1 MIRILTDS
9 ASDILPAEAA
19 QLGVDVIPLNVTLED
34 GTVIRDGVDLT
45 PSEYYEHMA
54 GCKKLP
60 TTSQPSPELFEK
72 FYAEAAAAGDE
83 VVGIFLSHE
92 LSGTY
97 QCAKLAADLANVDNV
112 LFVDSTNVCLGEGL
126 LVRMAAHLR
135 DEGKSAVQIAATL
148 EHAKE
153 HLHLVAA
160 IDDLKY
166 LRKGGRLPAAV
177 AVAGGMLGIKPLITI
192 KEGKVAMAG
201 KARGLP
207 GAYVAL
213 FKKIEELG
221 AAGVLMCLGNGYAV
235 YDVGFELSFAAVMG
249 TLAGA
254 ECAGRGRERYYDRKK
269 KRKSRWEK
277 PPRAVLLFRRFAG
290 GVWDS
295 LCVSLCASAATF
307 PVLVLRGMSTTVWA
321 VASGV
326 AVLWLVGPMLSFG
339 LGAALLGLVA
349 QNFESLPLFEI
360 IRRPAAFCAEGLAW
374 LMNEWAFRVSVLPG
388 ASLWFDGTYAAL
400 VCLVL
405 ILLCAMAMRRHIRLR
420 VALPTVILLVALA
433 IGLETALSWNVVNI
447 ELVGTRASPAVVI
460 TQREK
465 AVVLFRG
472 GSTTRRAVE
481 SQLEKRGV
489 KTV

>member
-97 QCAKLAADLANVDNV
+97 QCAKLAA
-112 LFVDSTNVCLGEGL
+112 
-126 LVRMAAHLR
+126 HLR
-135 DEGKSAVQIAATL
+135 DEGRSAVQIAATL

-221 AAGVLMCLGNGYAV
+221 GVNPR
-235 YDVGFELSFAAVMG
+235 FPS
-249 TLAGA
+249 LAGYTISTR
-254 ECAGRGRERYYDRKK
+254 EVNPIQTYLVDNLGLSEPLVRQIGCVIGTHAGPG
-269 KRKSRWEK
+269 
-277 PPRAVLLFRRFAG
+277 A
-290 GVWDS
+290 
-295 LCVSLCASAATF
+295 
-307 PVLVLRGMSTTVWA
+307 
-321 VASGV
+321 
-326 AVLWLVGPMLSFG
+326 FG
-339 LGAALLGLVA
+339 LAFFDNGLV
-349 QNFESLPLFEI
+349 I
-360 IRRPAAFCAEGLAW
+360 
-374 LMNEWAFRVSVLPG
+374 
-388 ASLWFDGTYAAL
+388 D
-400 VCLVL
+400 
-405 ILLCAMAMRRHIRLR
+405 
-420 VALPTVILLVALA
+420 
-433 IGLETALSWNVVNI
+433 
-447 ELVGTRASPAVVI
+447 
-460 TQREK
+460 
-465 AVVLFRG
+465 
-472 GSTTRRAVE
+472 
-481 SQLEKRGV
+481 
-489 KTV
+489 

>member
-135 DEGKSAVQIAATL
+135 DEGRSAIQIAATL

-213 FKKIEELG
+213 FMLPTCFCINQDARTSLLWAK
-221 AAGVLMCLGNGYAV
+221 AGL
-235 YDVGFELSFAAVMG
+235 
-249 TLAGA
+249 
-254 ECAGRGRERYYDRKK
+254 
-269 KRKSRWEK
+269 
-277 PPRAVLLFRRFAG
+277 
-290 GVWDS
+290 
-295 LCVSLCASAATF
+295 
-307 PVLVLRGMSTTVWA
+307 
-321 VASGV
+321 GV
-326 AVLWLVGPMLSFG
+326 AIVPKSAIALIEHENLKIYDIDHPRLTTSIHIICMKDRYLS
-339 LGAALLGLVA
+339 
-349 QNFESLPLFEI
+349 
-360 IRRPAAFCAEGLAW
+360 
-374 LMNEWAFRVSVLPG
+374 
-388 ASLWFDGTYAAL
+388 
-400 VCLVL
+400 
-405 ILLCAMAMRRHIRLR
+405 
-420 VALPTVILLVALA
+420 
-433 IGLETALSWNVVNI
+433 ETAQTFI
-447 ELVGTRASPAVVI
+447 DYY
-460 TQREK
+460 K
-465 AVVLFRG
+465 
-472 GSTTRRAVE
+472 
-481 SQLEKRGV
+481 
-489 KTV
+489 

>member
-166 LRKGGRLPAAV
+166 LRKGGRLSAAA
-177 AVAGGMLGIKPLITI
+177 AVAGGMLGIKPILAVM
-192 KEGKVAMAG
+192 EGKVALAG

-207 GAYVAL
+207 GVYVAL
-213 FKKIEELG
+213 FKKIDEMG
-221 AAGVLMCLGNGYAV
+221 GIHPGY
-235 YDVGFELSFAAVMG
+235 
-249 TLAGA
+249 T
-254 ECAGRGRERYYDRKK
+254 
-269 KRKSRWEK
+269 
-277 PPRAVLLFRRFAG
+277 P
-290 GVWDS
+290 
-295 LCVSLCASAATF
+295 
-307 PVLVLRGMSTTVWA
+307 
-321 VASGV
+321 
-326 AVLWLVGPMLSFG
+326 
-339 LGAALLGLVA
+339 LLGYTVNHRELQPLLTYLQDNLHLDAPLVR
-349 QNFESLPLFEI
+349 QI
-360 IRRPAAFCAEGLAW
+360 GCVIGTHTG
-374 LMNEWAFRVSVLPG
+374 PG
-388 ASLWFDGTYAAL
+388 AFGIAFFDKELAL
-400 VCLVL
+400 
-405 ILLCAMAMRRHIRLR
+405 
-420 VALPTVILLVALA
+420 
-433 IGLETALSWNVVNI
+433 E
-447 ELVGTRASPAVVI
+447 
-460 TQREK
+460 
-465 AVVLFRG
+465 
-472 GSTTRRAVE
+472 
-481 SQLEKRGV
+481 
-489 KTV
+489 